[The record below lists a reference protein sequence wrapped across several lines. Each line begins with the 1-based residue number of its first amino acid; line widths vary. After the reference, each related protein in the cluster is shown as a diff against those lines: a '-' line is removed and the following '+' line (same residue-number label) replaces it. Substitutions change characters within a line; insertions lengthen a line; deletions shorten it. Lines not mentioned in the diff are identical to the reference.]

1 MQLSTFLAFFLSLLS
16 LSFATPLEKRVKG
29 GPDSE
34 NYKVM
39 STVLAKAGVASPAA
53 KTQYVFIGKWKAD
66 NAIAACVTGFSHV
79 VLVVGSFKDMK
90 TVPKSPYGR
99 DFSGTQYVH
108 KTRPPFVGQI
118 PMV

>member
-1 MQLSTFLAFFLSLLS
+1 MQLSILLTFFLSLLS
-16 LSFATPLEKRVKG
+16 LSFGTPLEKRVKG

-39 STVLAKAGVASPAA
+39 SKVLATAGIASPEP

-90 TVPKSPYGR
+90 TVPSSQYGR
-99 DFSGTQYVH
+99 DFSGTQYV
-108 KTRPPFVGQI
+108 
-118 PMV
+118 